1 MADDKQPSGKFL
13 VRLPV
18 TLHGELAKEAEKEGV
33 SLNQFVVAALAGA
46 VGWRVPSD
54 QM

>member
-1 MADDKQPSGKFL
+1 MATDKPLSGKFV
-13 VRLPV
+13 VRLPAS
-18 TLHGELAKEAEKEGV
+18 LHGQLVKEAEKEGV

-54 QM
+54 QE